1 VEGEVEE
8 INNDDVFDDDDRG
21 SSPLPASIAVNNR
34 KQGKNE
40 RCGSQSTTSSF
51 LILLLILFNEWD

>member
-21 SSPLPASIAVNNR
+21 SSPLPARIAVNNR
-34 KQGKNE
+34 KQGKK
-40 RCGSQSTTSSF
+40 TS
-51 LILLLILFNEWD
+51 DVG